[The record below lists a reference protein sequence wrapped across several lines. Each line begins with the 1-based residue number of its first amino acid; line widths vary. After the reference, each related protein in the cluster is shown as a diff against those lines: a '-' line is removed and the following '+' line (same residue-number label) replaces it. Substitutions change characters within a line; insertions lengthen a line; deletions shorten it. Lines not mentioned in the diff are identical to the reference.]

1 MAPPPAAK
9 SSPPVAAG
17 ASPVPLPDAGS
28 RSKPGTAAAPAFT
41 ARGLPPTGRWR
52 AVVLVVLFAG
62 LAGGGGWWWLNSE
75 PAPISGRVSLSGDE
89 TGAVEIH
96 VLGREDLSAAW
107 RDLLAAA
114 DVRAAELAELSTE
127 ALARHRQAWLAYD
140 EASRVYAVGE
150 EYNMPDLA
158 ELRAERDAKQA
169 GEVAAMEELKRLSA
183 EKEGLVT
190 LEGLLNALP
199 APRQTVMTDAQG
211 IFALPP
217 PEDTGVVLVAI
228 AESGSDGGVP
238 LRGWFEVLELETDG
252 RLPDTVELSG
262 EDQLE
267 VEAIR
272 RFIAGDGSR

>member
-1 MAPPPAAK
+1 
-9 SSPPVAAG
+9 
-17 ASPVPLPDAGS
+17 
-28 RSKPGTAAAPAFT
+28 
-41 ARGLPPTGRWR
+41 
-52 AVVLVVLFAG
+52 
-62 LAGGGGWWWLNSE
+62 
-75 PAPISGRVSLSGDE
+75 
-89 TGAVEIH
+89 
-96 VLGREDLSAAW
+96 
-107 RDLLAAA
+107 
-114 DVRAAELAELSTE
+114 
-127 ALARHRQAWLAYD
+127 
-140 EASRVYAVGE
+140 
-150 EYNMPDLA
+150 MPDLA

-228 AESGSDGGVP
+228 AGSGSDGGVP